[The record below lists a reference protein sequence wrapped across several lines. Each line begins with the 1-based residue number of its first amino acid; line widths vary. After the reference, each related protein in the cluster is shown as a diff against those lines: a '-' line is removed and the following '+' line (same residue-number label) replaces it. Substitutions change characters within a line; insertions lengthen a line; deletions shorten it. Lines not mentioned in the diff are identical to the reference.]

1 MSVNQKINRVV
12 SRSTKIGAKAQKAG
26 QVLASFYAEGGK
38 DEFAIDYL
46 TRYGGHLA
54 EHHYSSDNPVSAQL
68 ALDYVMDSVDVNYVP
83 VVKGAGIPEAR
94 ILTYVMEMGLML
106 NETLADPEAVLA
118 VMAAMI
124 DVAMRVNQLNRSNK
138 VDDSWRASINKAIS
152 VTAKLGYR
160 KAADKDDD
168 VDAYALACAAMEQLD
183 GDRGDYGSVTT
194 LVEELYAALNPIFM
208 PKKQPKIVRFSLA
221 DLEGD
226 SAATTDETEP
236 DPFDVKLWEDET
248 PPEPPIVLRTVA
260 SPKETPP
267 EPDPFDVS
275 LWG

>member
-1 MSVNQKINRVV
+1 MSVNQKINRIV
-12 SRSTKIGAKAQKAG
+12 SRSTKMGAKAQKAG
-26 QVLASFYAEGGK
+26 QVLASFYAGGGK

-94 ILTYVMEMGLML
+94 ILTYVMEMGLMF

-152 VTAKLGYR
+152 VTARLGYR

-194 LVEELYAALNPIFM
+194 LVEELYAALNPIFV
-208 PKKQPKIVRFSLA
+208 KKQPKIVRFSLA

-226 SAATTDETEP
+226 SATTTDETEP
-236 DPFDVKLWEDET
+236 DPFDIKLWEDET
-248 PPEPPIVLRTVA
+248 PPEPPVVLRTVA

-267 EPDPFDVS
+267 EPNPFDVS
-275 LWG
+275 LWS